1 MQRARRAFVIAIV
14 AIIIL
19 YAGICGLMFA
29 FQRSL
34 IYYPQP
40 RSNGEASTLVTF
52 PMGTETVNISSRP
65 LAGPDAVVYFGG
77 NAEDVSRDMP
87 DMEDTFPRNAIY
99 LLHYPG
105 YGGSSGSPSQQAIF
119 SDALALYD
127 RVHAEHP
134 NIVVIGRS
142 LGTGVAVWIASQRPV
157 VRLVLITPYDGL
169 ADAAAQQ
176 YPFLPV
182 RWLLLDKFESWRYA
196 PQVTAPTRMIVAEDD
211 EIIPR
216 SSSDRLRTRFKNTT
230 VSYVVVPDAGHNTIQ
245 DSSNYW
251 TLLRS
256 DDATNSAVTM
266 P

>member
-1 MQRARRAFVIAIV
+1 MQRARRAFLIAIV

-19 YAGICGLMFA
+19 YAGICGVVFA

-40 RSNGEASTLVTF
+40 RTNGEAGTLITF
-52 PMGTETVNISSRP
+52 PVGTETVNVSARP
-65 LAGPDAVVYFGG
+65 LAGPDAVLYFGG
-77 NAEDVSRDMP
+77 NGEDVSRDMP
-87 DMEDTFPRNAIY
+87 DMEDTFPRTAIY

-105 YGGSSGSPSQQAIF
+105 YGGSSGSPSQKAIF
-119 SDALALYD
+119 VDALALYD

-134 NIVVIGRS
+134 NVVVIGRS
-142 LGTGVAVWIASQRPV
+142 LGSGVAVYMASQRPV
-157 VRLVLITPYDGL
+157 VRLVLITPYDSL

-216 SSSDRLRTRFKNTT
+216 SSSDRLRTRFRSST
-230 VSYVVVPDAGHNTIQ
+230 VSYVVVPGVGHNTIQ
-245 DSSNYW
+245 DSPNYG
-251 TLLRS
+251 TLLS
-256 DDATNSAVTM
+256 SE
-266 P
+266 